1 MTSEILHAKLKE
13 NFGFE
18 KFRPNQETI
27 INTIL
32 SGQDT
37 LAIMPTGG
45 GKSICFQLPALVLPG
60 ITIVISPLIALM
72 KDQVDSLKTNGIN
85 ACYINSSQTSQEQ
98 QFYIDNLK
106 SNNFKLV
113 YIAPE
118 SLSYLDVVFNE
129 LTVSL
134 IAIDEAHCI
143 SSWGH
148 DFRPA
153 YTNLGYLK
161 SRFPS
166 TPVLAL
172 TATADKATRTDI
184 TKQLKLRNPKTFVA
198 SFDRKN
204 LSLEVRPALDR
215 VKQIIDFVE
224 NKPNESGIIYC
235 LSRKTTEELALKLQ
249 KNGVKA
255 KAYHAGLENKLRAK
269 TQDEFINDDCQ
280 VVCATIAFGMGI
292 DKSNVRWVIH
302 YNLPK
307 NIEGYYQE
315 IGRAG
320 RDGLPAE
327 TVLFESYAD
336 VIQLQK
342 FASEGLNSDVQL
354 AKLERMKQYA
364 DALSCRRKI
373 LLSYFGELVKE
384 NCGNCDIC
392 KNPPTFF
399 DGTIIA
405 QKALSAISRL
415 QESEPLA
422 VIVDFLRG
430 SKNAYIYEKNYQS
443 LKTYGIGDDISWYD
457 WNQYLIQLINLGYC
471 EIAFHQHNKILL
483 TPFARK
489 VLFEGEKVKLNTVVK
504 KVIDKN
510 EIKETKTKAAK
521 NSLFEILRKLRYEI
535 SKDEE
540 VPAYVIFS
548 DAALRQMETLRPMS
562 DEEFLAIDGV
572 GKAKLEKYGSEFID
586 AIVYY
591 EKVKKENAKSK
602 PKKEG
607 NTYKTT
613 LELFQSGVSVEEIAE
628 KRNLGHTTI
637 ISHLA
642 KLYVDGNDIEIS
654 QFVGEKEISELQ
666 KAQIELEFPTALKPY
681 YDYFEEKMSYDKIRF
696 GLAFLERHKNED
708 EKLKIKAY
716 SLDEKRLENPE
727 AYKKWSSGEDSDL
740 VHNFYLGKKVKEIAL
755 LLGRNEGAINSRLKK
770 LELKK

>member
-1 MTSEILHAKLKE
+1 MKSELLHAKLKE

-27 INTIL
+27 IKTIL

-45 GKSICFQLPALVLPG
+45 GKSICFQLPALILPG

-72 KDQVDSLKTNGIN
+72 KDQVDSLKTNGIA
-85 ACYINSSQTSQEQ
+85 ACYINSSQSSEEQ

-118 SLSYLDVVFNE
+118 SLSYLDNVFNQ
-129 LTVSL
+129 LTISL

-161 SRFPS
+161 NRFPS

-172 TATADKATRTDI
+172 TATADKATRVDI
-184 TKQLKLRNPKTFVA
+184 TKQLNLKSPKTFVA
-198 SFDRKN
+198 SFDRAN

-235 LSRKTTEELALKLQ
+235 LSRKTTEELAEKLS
-249 KNGVKA
+249 KNGIAA
-255 KAYHAGLENKLRAK
+255 KAYHAGLDNTTRAK
-269 TQDEFINDDCQ
+269 TQDQFINDDCQ

-364 DALSCRRKI
+364 DAVSCRRKI
-373 LLSYFGELVKE
+373 LLSYFGELVTE

-399 DGTIIA
+399 DGTILA
-405 QKALSAISRL
+405 QKALSAITRL
-415 QESEPLA
+415 QETEPLA

-430 SKNAYIYEKNYQS
+430 SKNAYIYEKNYQT
-443 LKTYGIGDDISWYD
+443 LKTYGIGADISWYD

-483 TPFARK
+483 TPFAKK
-489 VLFEGEKVKLNTVVK
+489 VLFEGEKVKLTTVVK

-510 EIKETKTKAAK
+510 EVKQEKAKTAAK
-521 NSLFEILRKLRYEI
+521 NSLFETLRKLRYEI
-535 SKDEE
+535 AQEEE

-548 DAALRQMETLRPMS
+548 DASLRHMEILRPMS
-562 DEEFLAIDGV
+562 DEDFLAVEGV
-572 GKAKLEKYGSEFID
+572 GKAKLEKYGADFINAIIEFQRNKS
-586 AIVYY
+586 V
-591 EKVKKENAKSK
+591 VKKD
-602 PKKEG
+602 KKES
-607 NTYKTT
+607 TYAKT
-613 LELFQSGVSVEEIAE
+613 LELFLNGFSIEEIAGQ
-628 KRNLGHTTI
+628 RNLGETTI
-637 ISHLA
+637 VSHLA
-642 KLYVDGNDIEIS
+642 KLYVDGNDFDLS
-654 QFVGEKEISELQ
+654 QFVSDKEIIEIE
-666 KAQIELEFPTALKPY
+666 KAQLELENPSALRPY
-681 YDYFEEKMSYDKIRF
+681 FEHFEEKMSYDKIRF
-696 GLAFLERHKNED
+696 GLAFLERKHLSPK
-708 EKLKIKAY
+708 
-716 SLDEKRLENPE
+716 
-727 AYKKWSSGEDSDL
+727 
-740 VHNFYLGKKVKEIAL
+740 
-755 LLGRNEGAINSRLKK
+755 
-770 LELKK
+770 

>member
-1 MTSEILHAKLKE
+1 MNTQILHAKLKE

-18 KFRPNQETI
+18 KFRPNQENI
-27 INTIL
+27 INSIL
-32 SGQDT
+32 SLQDT

-45 GKSICFQLPALVLPG
+45 GKSICFQLPALILPG

-72 KDQVDSLKTNGIN
+72 KDQVDSLKTNGIS
-85 ACYINSSQTSQEQ
+85 ACYINSSQSSEEQ
-98 QFYIDNLK
+98 QFYIENLK
-106 SNNFKLV
+106 SNTFKLV

-118 SLSYLDVVFNE
+118 SLSYLDIIFNE

-161 SRFPS
+161 NRFPS
-166 TPVLAL
+166 APILAL

-184 TKQLKLRNPKTFVA
+184 TKQLNLKNSKTFIA

-215 VKQIIDFVE
+215 VRQIIDFVE

-235 LSRKTTEELALKLQ
+235 LSRKTTEELAQKLQ
-249 KNGVKA
+249 KSGITA
-255 KAYHAGLENKLRAK
+255 KAYHAGLDNKLRAK
-269 TQDEFINDDCQ
+269 TQDDFINDDCQ

-327 TVLFESYAD
+327 TILFESYAD

-342 FASEGLNSDVQL
+342 FASEGLNADVQL
-354 AKLERMKQYA
+354 AKLERMKQYS

-373 LLSYFGELVKE
+373 LLSYFGELVTE

-392 KNPPTFF
+392 KKPPVFF
-399 DGTIIA
+399 DGTILA
-405 QKALSAISRL
+405 QKALSAITRL
-415 QESEPLA
+415 KESEPLA

-430 SKNAYIYEKNYQS
+430 SKNAYIYEKKYQD
-443 LKTYGIGDDISWYD
+443 LKTYGIGADISWYN

-471 EIAFHQHNKILL
+471 EIAFHQNNKILL

-489 VLFEGEKVKLNTVVK
+489 VLFEGEKVKLTTVVK
-504 KVIDKN
+504 KVIDKK
-510 EIKETKTKAAK
+510 EIKEARIKPVA
-521 NSLFEILRKLRYEI
+521 NSLFEILRKLRYDI
-535 SKDEE
+535 SKEDE

-548 DAALRQMETLRPMS
+548 DAALRQMEILRPMS
-562 DEEFLAIDGV
+562 EEEFLAIDGV
-572 GKAKLEKYGSEFID
+572 GKTKLEKYGSEFIN
-586 AIVYY
+586 AIV
-591 EKVKKENAKSK
+591 EFQNNKKKNTKKESS
-602 PKKEG
+602 
-607 NTYKTT
+607 TYKTT
-613 LELFQSGVSVEEIAE
+613 LELYKNGLSVQEISE
-628 KRNLGHTTI
+628 QRNLGVSTI
-637 ISHLA
+637 VSHLA
-642 KLYVDGNDIEIS
+642 KLYLDGADIDVS
-654 QFVGEKEISELQ
+654 QFVSDEEVEELQ
-666 KAQIELEFPTALKPY
+666 KAKTTLENPSALKSY
-681 YDYFEEKMSYDKIRF
+681 YDYFEEKIAYDKIRF
-696 GLAFLERHKNED
+696 GLAILE
-708 EKLKIKAY
+708 
-716 SLDEKRLENPE
+716 
-727 AYKKWSSGEDSDL
+727 KK
-740 VHNFYLGKKVKEIAL
+740 KQ
-755 LLGRNEGAINSRLKK
+755 
-770 LELKK
+770 

>member
-1 MTSEILHAKLKE
+1 MPMTSEILHTTLKE

-18 KFRPNQETI
+18 RFRPNQETI

-45 GKSICFQLPALVLPG
+45 GKSICFQLPALILPG
-60 ITIVISPLIALM
+60 ITVVISPLIALM
-72 KDQVDSLKTNGIN
+72 KDQVDSLKTNGIS
-85 ACYINSSQTSQEQ
+85 ACFINSSQSSQEQ
-98 QFYIDNLK
+98 QYYIDNLK
-106 SNNFKLV
+106 TNHFKLV

-118 SLSYLDVVFNE
+118 SLSYLDMAFNE
-129 LTVSL
+129 LNISL

-166 TPVLAL
+166 TPILAL

-184 TKQLKLRNPKTFVA
+184 TKQLNLKNPKTFIA
-198 SFDRKN
+198 SFDRAN

-215 VKQIIDFVE
+215 VKQIIDFIE

-235 LSRKTTEELALKLQ
+235 LSRKTTEELAEKLK
-249 KNGVKA
+249 KNGIEA
-255 KAYHAGLENKLRAK
+255 KAYHAGLDNETRAK
-269 TQDEFINDDCQ
+269 TQDQFINDDCQ

-342 FASEGLNSDVQL
+342 FASEGLNSDIQL
-354 AKLERMKQYA
+354 AKLDRMKQYA
-364 DALSCRRKI
+364 DAVSCRRKI
-373 LLSYFGELVKE
+373 LLSYFGELVTE

-399 DGTIIA
+399 DGTILA
-405 QKALSAISRL
+405 QKALSAIVRL
-415 QESEPLA
+415 KESEPLA

-430 SKNAYIYEKNYQS
+430 SRNAYIYEKNYQE
-443 LKTYGIGDDISWYD
+443 LKTYGIGADVSWYD

-483 TPFARK
+483 TPFAKK
-489 VLFEGEKVKLNTVVK
+489 VLFEGEKVKLTTVVK

-510 EIKETKTKAAK
+510 EAKEAKPKAAK
-521 NSLFEILRKLRYEI
+521 NSLFETLRKLRYEI
-535 SKDEE
+535 AQEEE

-548 DAALRQMETLRPMS
+548 DASLRQMEVLRPMS
-562 DEEFLAIDGV
+562 DEDFLAVEGV
-572 GKAKLEKYGSEFID
+572 GKAKLEKYGTDFINAIIEFQRNKS
-586 AIVYY
+586 V
-591 EKVKKENAKSK
+591 VKKE
-602 PKKEG
+602 KKE
-607 NTYKTT
+607 NTYKKT
-613 LELFQSGVSVEEIAE
+613 LELFQAGLSVKEIAE
-628 KRNLGHTTI
+628 QRNLGETTI

-642 KLYVDGNDIEIS
+642 KLYVDGNDIDLS
-654 QFVGEKEISELQ
+654 QFVSEEEILQ
-666 KAQIELEFPTALKPY
+666 IEKAQIELENPNALRPY
-681 YDYFEEKMSYDKIRF
+681 FDYFEEKMSYDKIRF
-696 GLAFLERHKNED
+696 GLAFLERKQ
-708 EKLKIKAY
+708 KSVL
-716 SLDEKRLENPE
+716 
-727 AYKKWSSGEDSDL
+727 SS
-740 VHNFYLGKKVKEIAL
+740 
-755 LLGRNEGAINSRLKK
+755 
-770 LELKK
+770 

>member
-1 MTSEILHAKLKE
+1 MDLVPDINIRRMNSELLHAKLKE

-27 INTIL
+27 ITTVLTGN
-32 SGQDT
+32 DA

-72 KDQVDSLKTNGIN
+72 KDQVDSLKSNGIS
-85 ACYINSSQTSQEQ
+85 ACYINSSQSSEEQ
-98 QFYIDNLK
+98 QYYIDNLK
-106 SNNFKLV
+106 TNTFKLV

-118 SLSYLDVVFNE
+118 SLSYLDTIFSE
-129 LTVSL
+129 LTISL

-161 SRFPS
+161 NRFPS

-172 TATADKATRTDI
+172 TATADKATRVDI
-184 TKQLKLRNPKTFVA
+184 TKQLNLKNPKTFVA

-235 LSRKTTEELALKLQ
+235 LSRKTTEELAEKLA
-249 KNGVKA
+249 KNGIAA
-255 KAYHAGLENKLRAK
+255 KAYHAGLDNTTRAK

-342 FASEGLNSDVQL
+342 FASDGLNADVQL
-354 AKLERMKQYA
+354 AKLDRMKQYA
-364 DALSCRRKI
+364 DAVSCRRKI
-373 LLSYFGELVKE
+373 LLSYFGELVTE

-399 DGTIIA
+399 DGTILA
-405 QKALSAISRL
+405 QKALSAITRL

-430 SKNAYIYEKNYQS
+430 SRNAYIYEKNYQE
-443 LKTYGIGDDISWYD
+443 LKTYGIGADISWYD

-483 TPFARK
+483 TPFAKK
-489 VLFEGEKVKLNTVVK
+489 VLFEGEKVKLTTVVK

-510 EIKETKTKAAK
+510 EIKQEKAKAVK
-521 NSLFEILRKLRYEI
+521 NSLFENLRKLRYEI
-535 SKDEE
+535 AKEEE

-548 DAALRQMETLRPMS
+548 DASLRQMEILRPMS
-562 DEEFLAIDGV
+562 DEEFLAVEGV
-572 GKAKLEKYGSEFID
+572 GKAKLEKYGAEFIN
-586 AIVYY
+586 AIV
-591 EKVKKENAKSK
+591 EFQRNKSVVKKEKKDSTYAK
-602 PKKEG
+602 
-607 NTYKTT
+607 T
-613 LELFQSGVSVEEIAE
+613 LELFKNGLSIEEIAGQ
-628 KRNLGHTTI
+628 RNLGETTI
-637 ISHLA
+637 VSHLA
-642 KLYVDGNDIEIS
+642 KLYTDGHDLDLS
-654 QFVGEKEISELQ
+654 QFVSNEEIAAIE
-666 KAQIELEFPTALKPY
+666 KAQIELEKPSALKPY
-681 YDYFEEKMSYDKIRF
+681 FDYFEEKMSYDKIRF
-696 GLAFLERHKNED
+696 GLAFI
-708 EKLKIKAY
+708 EKKQ
-716 SLDEKRLENPE
+716 N
-727 AYKKWSSGEDSDL
+727 
-740 VHNFYLGKKVKEIAL
+740 
-755 LLGRNEGAINSRLKK
+755 
-770 LELKK
+770 

>member
-1 MTSEILHAKLKE
+1 MKSELLHAKLKE

-27 INTIL
+27 ITTIL

-45 GKSICFQLPALVLPG
+45 GKSICFQLPALILPG

-72 KDQVDSLKTNGIN
+72 KDQVDSLKTNGIA
-85 ACYINSSQTSQEQ
+85 ACYINSSQSSDEQ

-118 SLSYLDVVFNE
+118 SLSYLDNVFNE
-129 LTVSL
+129 LTISL

-161 SRFPS
+161 NRFPS

-172 TATADKATRTDI
+172 TATADKATRVDI
-184 TKQLKLRNPKTFVA
+184 TKQLNLKSPKTFVA
-198 SFDRKN
+198 SFDRAN

-235 LSRKTTEELALKLQ
+235 LSRKTTEELAEKLS
-249 KNGVKA
+249 KNGISA
-255 KAYHAGLENKLRAK
+255 KAYHAGLDNTTRAK
-269 TQDEFINDDCQ
+269 TQDQFINDDCQ

-354 AKLERMKQYA
+354 AKLDRMKQYA
-364 DALSCRRKI
+364 DAVSCRRKI
-373 LLSYFGELVKE
+373 LLSYFGELVTE

-399 DGTIIA
+399 DGTILA
-405 QKALSAISRL
+405 QKALSAITRL

-430 SKNAYIYEKNYQS
+430 SKNAYIYEKNYQT
-443 LKTYGIGDDISWYD
+443 LKTYGIGADISWYD

-483 TPFARK
+483 TPFAKK
-489 VLFEGEKVKLNTVVK
+489 VLFEGEKVKLTTVVK

-510 EIKETKTKAAK
+510 EAKQEKAKTAAK
-521 NSLFEILRKLRYEI
+521 NSLFETLRKLRYEI
-535 SKDEE
+535 AQEEE

-548 DAALRQMETLRPMS
+548 DASLRHMEILRPMS
-562 DEEFLAIDGV
+562 DEDFLAVEGV
-572 GKAKLEKYGSEFID
+572 GKAKLEKYGADFINAIIEFQRNKS
-586 AIVYY
+586 V
-591 EKVKKENAKSK
+591 VKKE
-602 PKKEG
+602 KKES
-607 NTYKTT
+607 TYAKT
-613 LELFQSGVSVEEIAE
+613 LELFQNGLSIEEIAGQ
-628 KRNLGHTTI
+628 RNLGETTI
-637 ISHLA
+637 VSHLA
-642 KLYVDGNDIEIS
+642 KLYVDGNDFDLS
-654 QFVGEKEISELQ
+654 QFVSDKEIIEIE
-666 KAQIELEFPTALKPY
+666 KAQLELENPSALRPY
-681 YDYFEEKMSYDKIRF
+681 YEYFEEKMSYDKIRF
-696 GLAFLERHKNED
+696 GLAFLEKKHNN
-708 EKLKIKAY
+708 KIKDKSY
-716 SLDEKRLENPE
+716 SVEEIRLVHTE
-727 AYKKWSSGEDSDL
+727 AYKKWDSAEDL
-740 VHNFYLGKKVKEIAL
+740 KLTNLFNEGKKVEEIAD
-755 LLGRNEGAINSRLKK
+755 LLGRNNGSITSRLKR
-770 LELKK
+770 LELK